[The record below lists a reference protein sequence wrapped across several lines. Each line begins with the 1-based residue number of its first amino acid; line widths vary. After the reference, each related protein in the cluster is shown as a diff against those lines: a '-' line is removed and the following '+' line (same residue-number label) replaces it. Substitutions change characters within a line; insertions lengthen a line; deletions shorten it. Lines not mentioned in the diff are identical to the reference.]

1 MKELKY
7 KKYYHCIYETERG
20 FDINLCEV
28 ENKEYPCINGS
39 PFSINNVCG
48 NTCYFAYPGGCGLY
62 IMGKKILEEFKQQK
76 FIWKDIVEIRG
87 EYHYE
92 EFPIS
97 GLMDDELTYQIDDFL
112 DSVGRKYNVYPGNI
126 KTYMMDGIDFGPKK
140 LSFGAESCGCYI
152 NGVPEECYE

>member
-1 MKELKY
+1 
-7 KKYYHCIYETERG
+7 
-20 FDINLCEV
+20 
-28 ENKEYPCINGS
+28 
-39 PFSINNVCG
+39 
-48 NTCYFAYPGGCGLY
+48 
-62 IMGKKILEEFKQQK
+62 MGKKILEEFKQQK

-126 KTYMMDGIDFGPKK
+126 KTYMMDGIDFDPKK